1 MASEF
6 EIRQKQK
13 GGEAKRQ
20 KDLAKKKASQQA
32 SIKAKLKTRLKD
44 AEARLKALTNPVS
57 AKDKKDAK
65 SNLGE
70 IRRLKA
76 SIAEF
81 KKRLGMKSD
90 DSKKTKDMTKNQR
103 NTKVGEGVEI
113 QLKCE
118 HCEESNEHKID
129 LESLKTEIASIL

>member
-32 SIKAKLKTRLKD
+32 SIKTKLKARLKK

-57 AKDKKDAK
+57 AKDKKDAEAYLK
-65 SNLGE
+65 MMGHLGS
-70 IRRLKA
+70 LPKL
-76 SIAEF
+76 AEV
-81 KKRLGMKSD
+81 
-90 DSKKTKDMTKNQR
+90 
-103 NTKVGEGVEI
+103 VGE
-113 QLKCE
+113 
-118 HCEESNEHKID
+118 
-129 LESLKTEIASIL
+129 